1 MNWLVIAAI
10 TALITLIGIFAIVCV
25 ILHGLLREDV
35 VDLVGQAANQNAADL
50 LDYLER
56 SECNLYFNP
65 TINAWGLLDGKDK
78 LVAAGPNL
86 RNLLSRALR
95 ADAEELEAA

>member
-1 MNWLVIAAI
+1 MTWLVIAA
-10 TALITLIGIFAIVCV
+10 TTTQITLIGIFAIVCV
-25 ILHGLLREDV
+25 ILHGLLREDA
-35 VDLVGQAANQNAADL
+35 VDLVDQASNQNAADL

-56 SECNLYFNP
+56 SECNLYFNA
-65 TINAWGLLDGKDK
+65 TINAWGLLDGTDK
-78 LVAAGPNL
+78 LLAAGPNL